1 MVVDTPLF
9 MGPGSSVI
17 RPQPLGVVCLMG
29 TWNFPFLLTGNPLSN
44 VIAAGNCALV
54 KPSEIAPHCS
64 NVLAKIIRENL
75 DQRFYRVIEGKSKV
89 AITLNASRFDM
100 FVFTGSTQKGKLV
113 AGAAAKNLVPC
124 LLELGGKSPA
134 IID

>member
-1 MVVDTPLF
+1 MVDTPLF
-9 MGPGSSVI
+9 VGPASSII

-44 VIAAGNCALV
+44 VIAAGNCALI

-64 NVLAKIIRENL
+64 EVLTKIIRESL
-75 DQRFYRVIEGKSKV
+75 DQRFYKVIEGKSKV
-89 AITLNASRFDM
+89 AITLNKQKFDM

-113 AGAAAKNLVPC
+113 AEAAAKNLVPC